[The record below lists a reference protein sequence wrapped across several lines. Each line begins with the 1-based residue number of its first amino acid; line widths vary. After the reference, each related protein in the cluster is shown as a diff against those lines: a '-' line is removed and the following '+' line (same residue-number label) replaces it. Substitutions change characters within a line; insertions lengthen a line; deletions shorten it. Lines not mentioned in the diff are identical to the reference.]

1 MNFKTK
7 IMELICKNCEGEF
20 VAKRVDQIF
29 CCSKCRVQFHN
40 WQYQF
45 ASKPFKEAVRNLKV
59 QDDKLA
65 MMYIEEGENAII
77 RRSKFNERGI
87 ETKYA
92 KTIKKDGSKTL
103 EINFV
108 RFGLKSI
115 GILEYQ
121 VYKINS

>member
-1 MNFKTK
+1 MG
-7 IMELICKNCEGEF
+7 LICKNCEGDF
-20 VAKRVDQIF
+20 VPKRMDQIF

-45 ASKPFKEAVRNLKV
+45 SSKPFKEAVHNLKV
-59 QDDKLA
+59 QDYNLA
-65 MMYIEEGENAII
+65 MIYIEEGENAKI
-77 RRSKFNERGI
+77 RRSQFNERGI

-92 KTIKKDGSKTL
+92 KTIKKDGAKTL
-103 EINFV
+103 EYNFV

-121 VYKINS
+121 VYKINY